1 MTNVPETSKQRDFI
15 SAIATELNLKE
26 PNALTKELASM
37 WISNHVDEFNQRKE
51 QRRENAMF
59 RELDKQQRYGYL

>member
-1 MTNVPETSKQRDFI
+1 MNNVPETSKQRDFI

-26 PNALTKELASM
+26 PNPLTKEQASM

-59 RELDKQQRYGYL
+59 RELEKQQRYGYL